1 MIELLRRFLV
11 VQALMLWQGGF
22 LFYTAV
28 VVPTGTAEFT
38 AFEQSRV
45 TRVVTQWMNGFGVA
59 TLVLLAWDQWATRP
73 ARTRWVLWGG
83 MTIAL
88 AGVAVLH
95 PMIEARVDYVS
106 GRITD
111 YGGFYLRHRIYLWVS
126 TVQWAIGLVYV
137 LLMLRAWRASRIPAV
152 G

>member
-1 MIELLRRFLV
+1 VIELLRRFLV

-45 TRVVTQWMNGFGVA
+45 TRVVTNWMNALGVV
-59 TLVLLAWDQWATRP
+59 TLVILAWDQWATRP
-73 ARTRWVLWGG
+73 ARGRWLLWSG

-88 AGVAVLH
+88 AGLAVLH
-95 PMIEARVDYVS
+95 PMIEARVDYTD
-106 GRITD
+106 GRISD
-111 YGGFYLRHRIYLWVS
+111 YTGFYARHRIYLWVS
-126 TVQWAIGLVYV
+126 TIQWAIGLVYV
-137 LLMLRAWRASRIPAV
+137 VLMLRAWARFRSARET
-152 G
+152 

>member
-1 MIELLRRFLV
+1 MELLRRFLV

-45 TRVVTQWMNGFGVA
+45 TRVVTTWMNGLGVV
-59 TLVLLAWDQWATRP
+59 TLVLLAWDQWANRP
-73 ARTRWVLWGG
+73 ARARWLLWGA

-88 AGVAVLH
+88 TGLVVLH
-95 PMIEARVDYVS
+95 PMIEARIDYTG
-106 GRITD
+106 GRIND
-111 YGGFYLRHRIYLWVS
+111 YAGFYLRHRTYLWLS
-126 TVQWAIGLVYV
+126 TMQWAIGVVYV
-137 LLMLRAWRASRIPAV
+137 VLMLRAWRTAPAIRER
-152 G
+152 